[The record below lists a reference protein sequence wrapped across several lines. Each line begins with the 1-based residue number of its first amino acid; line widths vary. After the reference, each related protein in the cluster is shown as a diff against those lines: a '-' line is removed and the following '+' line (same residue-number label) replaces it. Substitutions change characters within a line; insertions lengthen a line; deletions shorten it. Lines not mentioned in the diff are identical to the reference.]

1 MSSAPTTDGVHHVTA
16 IVGDAQRAVDF
27 YVGTLGLRLVK
38 RTVNHDDTGTYHL
51 YFGDGDGT
59 PGTAMTVFPWG
70 EDGRQ
75 GRVGTGQVRRTAFA
89 VPPGSLDYWADRLA
103 DAGVDA
109 DRDERGG
116 DPRLSFADPDGLPL
130 ALVAVDTDYGSRWAD
145 SPVPADRQIRRFH
158 GVTLAL
164 REAERTADL
173 LADMGLVE
181 ADADGDRRRF
191 EAPGPYGRVV
201 DLTTP
206 SIEPGRGGVGTVH
219 HVAFVADDL
228 DQQAHW
234 RALARQH
241 GLRATDVVD
250 RTYFGSVYFRTH
262 GGVLFETA
270 TPEPGFTADESV
282 ADLGRELALPDWLA
296 DRRAEVAADL
306 PAIEDPVRSDD

>member
-1 MSSAPTTDGVHHVTA
+1 VTA

-38 RTVNHDDTGTYHL
+38 RTVNHDDTGTHHL
-51 YFGDGDGT
+51 YFGDGGGT

-75 GRVGTGQVRRTAFA
+75 GQVGTGQVRRTAFA
-89 VPPGSLDYWADRLA
+89 VPAGSLDYWADRLA
-103 DAGVDA
+103 LDGVDA
-109 DRDERGG
+109 ERRDG
-116 DPRLSFADPDGLPL
+116 DEPRLAFEDPDGLPL
-130 ALVAVDTDYGSRWAD
+130 ALVAADTEYGERWAD
-145 SPVPADRQIRRFH
+145 SPVPATHQIRRFH

-173 LADMGLVE
+173 LADMGLEAVE
-181 ADADGDRRRF
+181 TAGERRRF

-219 HVAFVADDL
+219 HVAFAAADVEE
-228 DQQAHW
+228 QAHW
-234 RALARQH
+234 QTLARQH
-241 GLRATDVVD
+241 DLRVTDVID
-250 RTYFGSVYFRTH
+250 RTYFRSVYFRTH
-262 GGVLFETA
+262 GGVLFEMA

-282 ADLGRELALPDWLA
+282 ADLGSDLALPDWLEDQRESIA
-296 DRRAEVAADL
+296 AEL
-306 PAIEDPVRSDD
+306 PTLDDPVASDD